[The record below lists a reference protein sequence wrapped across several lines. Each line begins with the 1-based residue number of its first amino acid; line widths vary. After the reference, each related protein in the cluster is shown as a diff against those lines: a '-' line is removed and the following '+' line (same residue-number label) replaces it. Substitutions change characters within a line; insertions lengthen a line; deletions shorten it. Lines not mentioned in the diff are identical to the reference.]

1 MKIIFA
7 NNYYY
12 LRGGSE
18 RVFFDEMSALS
29 QTGYQVIPFSMNHLN
44 NNVSEWSDF
53 FAPTIEYENVS
64 LTKKLANGP
73 KLVYSYQSRSYF
85 NRLVKKVQPDILH
98 AHNIYGRLT
107 TSIIDTC
114 KKSYIPV
121 VMTLHDYKLICP
133 SYLLLNGGGICDK
146 CKQFKY
152 YHCFWSKCHKNN
164 RSASLVYT
172 VESYFN
178 YLLEKY
184 NKVDFFIC
192 PSKFI
197 FRKHEEGGILPEK
210 LIYLP
215 NYVNIDSYVPDFLH
229 KNYILFVGR
238 LSKEKG
244 LFTLLK
250 AVKGVDVQLRIVGDG
265 AMRAELELFAQENDI
280 NNVQFDGYK
289 SGVALKEIFRGAMF
303 VVFPSE
309 WYENAPMTLL
319 ESFAYGKPVIAS
331 NIGGVPELVEENKTG
346 LLFKPC
352 DFMGLREN
360 ILFLI
365 NNPSQITLMGQKARL
380 KVEEEYNVHVHLEKV
395 IQIYERLVR

>member
-1 MKIIFA
+1 MRIIFA

-12 LRGGSE
+12 LRGGTE

-29 QTGYQVIPFSMNHLN
+29 QKGYQVVPFSMNHLKN
-44 NNVSEWSDF
+44 NPSEWSDF

-64 LTKKLANGP
+64 LTKKVANGP
-73 KLVYSYQSRSYF
+73 KLVYSYQSRSHF
-85 NRLVKKVQPDILH
+85 NRLVEKVQPDLLH

-107 TSIIDTC
+107 TSIIDIC
-114 KKSYIPV
+114 KKRSIPV

-133 SYLLLNGGGICDK
+133 SYLLLKGDRICDK
-146 CKQFKY
+146 CKQFRY

-178 YLLEKY
+178 FLLKKY
-184 NKVDFFIC
+184 NTVDFFIC

-197 FRKHEEGGILPEK
+197 FDKHKDGGILPGK
-210 LIYLP
+210 LVHLP
-215 NYVNIDSYVPDFLH
+215 NYVNIDSYEPSFTH
-229 KNYILFVGR
+229 ENYILYVGR

-244 LFTLLK
+244 LLTLLK

-265 AMRAELELFAQENDI
+265 AMRTELEIFAQEKDI
-280 NNVQFDGYK
+280 GNVQFDGYK

-309 WYENAPMTLL
+309 WYENAPMTVL
-319 ESFAYGKPVIAS
+319 ESFAYGKPVVAS
-331 NIGGVPELVEENKTG
+331 NIGGVPELVEENETG
-346 LLFKPC
+346 LLCKPS
-352 DFMGLREN
+352 DFMGLREK
-360 ILFLI
+360 ILYLLF
-365 NNPSQITLMGQKARL
+365 NPSQITQMGEKARR
-380 KVEEEYNVHVHLEKV
+380 KVEEEYNVHVHLEKL
-395 IQIYERLVR
+395 IQIYERLVK